1 MNKKDE
7 KKASGGFM
15 SVADAR
21 EFINS
26 RVSPID
32 GAEKIPL
39 RESLGRICA
48 RDVLSPIAVPG
59 HDNSAMDGFA
69 ARVEDLSEEQET
81 PLMVVGESF
90 AGHFFDGEI
99 KSGECVRIMTGAM
112 IPVGAD
118 IIIPR
123 EETKGGGVG
132 DVLISPAKRSP
143 RQHFRF
149 AGEDLRS
156 GAIAVAKGT
165 LLRPAEIGL
174 LASLGLEEVEVKP
187 KLRVA
192 FFSTGDEV
200 RPLGES
206 LRPGEVYDSNR
217 HTLFGMIS
225 RMGFDAIDLGVI
237 GDDPSALEVAL
248 DSAAEAADAIITSGG
263 VSVGDAD
270 FVRDI
275 LARRGEV
282 LFWKV
287 AMKPGRPLAYG
298 KVGGADF
305 FGLPGNPVSVMVT
318 FYQFVRE
325 ALWRRAGRIG
335 NFTLPAFE
343 VACAT
348 PLKKSAGRA
357 EYQRGILNQDD
368 DGKWQVAATGA
379 QGSGILTSMS
389 RANCFIVL
397 AENRGDVQVGEKV
410 KVEIFE
416 GIV

>member
-1 MNKKDE
+1 
-7 KKASGGFM
+7 
-15 SVADAR
+15 
-21 EFINS
+21 
-26 RVSPID
+26 
-32 GAEKIPL
+32 
-39 RESLGRICA
+39 
-48 RDVLSPIAVPG
+48 
-59 HDNSAMDGFA
+59 
-69 ARVEDLSEEQET
+69 
-81 PLMVVGESF
+81 
-90 AGHFFDGEI
+90 
-99 KSGECVRIMTGAM
+99 MTGAM

-123 EETKGGGVG
+123 EETKRGGGG

-225 RMGFDAIDLGVI
+225 RMEFDAIDLGVI